1 MTQRTLIL
9 GLLLCLAP
17 AVCLPRQGR
26 GDPAHPPGAGWPGG
40 DRGPA
45 LVQVYTDADL
55 ARLSG
60 LVTDIVSVRRGW
72 AEVRLTDDERE
83 RLSVEGFSAFP
94 IPDRALEE
102 FRQRLAAGEI
112 GGDAADAYYT
122 LATLAAD
129 LQAVA
134 AAHPDICRL
143 YSAGTSV
150 QGRPLHVMKI
160 TANPDAVALKP
171 GFRYIGS
178 MHGNEPLGM
187 EMLMRLI
194 HLLAEGYG
202 SDSRITRLV
211 DQMEIFVLPLMNPD
225 GYGGFASPQR
235 YNAHGVDLN
244 RNFPDRIDD
253 PVNTPDGREPE
264 TAAVMTWFDSRPT
277 VMSANFH
284 TGALVVNYPWDST
297 TKPSGSYAA
306 CPDDDTFIHI
316 SEAYACHNPPMW
328 NSSEFHHGITNG
340 CDWYILFGGLQ
351 DWSYNWTGDL
361 AVTIE
366 LSDTFF
372 PPASTLQTY
381 WDNNRESLL
390 CYMEE
395 ALKGVWGV
403 VTDAG
408 TGQPLAADIT
418 AFGRNVPFRSDPVTG
433 DYYRRL
439 LPGTYALT
447 FEAEG
452 YAPLTVNDVV
462 ITEGAPVRLDVQLSL
477 HTGPTEGDVNDDGLI
492 DALDLA
498 TLAAFEAGN
507 LLKSD
512 IDWREADLDHN
523 NRVDVRDTLLLLLSL
538 T

>member
-1 MTQRTLIL
+1 MARRTLIINL
-9 GLLLCLAP
+9 VLFLTLAGGMSAP
-17 AVCLPRQGR
+17 AIAASPEAERS
-26 GDPAHPPGAGWPGG
+26 
-40 DRGPA
+40 PA
-45 LVQVYTDADL
+45 LVRVFTGADL
-55 ARLSG
+55 ARLSALG
-60 LVTDIVSVRRGW
+60 TDIVSVRRGY
-72 AEVRLTDDERE
+72 AEVRVTDDELKT
-83 RLSVEGFSAFP
+83 LSIEGFTTFRV
-94 IPDRALEE
+94 PDRAREE
-102 FRQRLAAGEI
+102 FLQRQAAGEI
-112 GGDAADAYYT
+112 GGGTVDSYYT
-122 LATLAAD
+122 LATLASD

-150 QGRPLHVMKI
+150 QGRSLHVMKI
-160 TANPDAVALKP
+160 TADPDAANRKP

-202 SDSRITRLV
+202 VDPRLTRLV
-211 DQMEIFVLPLMNPD
+211 DELEIYVLPLMNPD

-253 PVNTPDGREPE
+253 PVNSPDGREPE
-264 TAAVMTWFDSRPT
+264 TAAVMTWFDTRPT

-316 SEAYACHNPPMW
+316 SEAYSYHNAPMW

-366 LSDTFF
+366 LSDSFF

-381 WDNNRESLL
+381 WDQNRESLL
-390 CYMEE
+390 HYLEE

-408 TGQPLAADIT
+408 TGRPLAASIT
-418 AFGRNVPFRSDPVTG
+418 VYGRNVPFGSDPVMG
-433 DYYRRL
+433 DYHRRL
-439 LPGTYALT
+439 LPGSYALT
-447 FEAEG
+447 FDAEG
-452 YAPLTVNDVV
+452 YDPLTVNNVV
-462 ITEGAPVRLDVQLSL
+462 VTEGDPVRLDVQLSL
-477 HTGPTEGDVNDDGLI
+477 HTGPTEGDVNDDGVI

-507 LLKSD
+507 LRKSD

-538 T
+538 S